1 MITVAIVAILAAV
14 ALPAYSDYV
23 LRGNI
28 ASMTNELL
36 AVRAKMETYYQDNRT
51 YASSSSATAPCTATA
66 VSYSKPSFTIA
77 CSNISSTTF
86 KATATGS
93 GSMDG
98 FVYTITQ
105 DDTKGTTLP
114 SKWGGT
120 TSTGCWLTKRG
131 DSC

>member
-1 MITVAIVAILAAV
+1 MITVAIVGILAAV

-51 YASSSSATAPCTATA
+51 YASTSSATAPCTTTA
-66 VSYSKPSFTIA
+66 VSYSKPTYTIA
-77 CSNISSTTF
+77 CSSITSTTF
-86 KATATGS
+86 TATATGS
-93 GSMDG
+93 GTMAG

-105 DDTKGTTLP
+105 ADAKTSTLP

-120 TSTGCWLTKRG
+120 TGSSCWLTKKG